1 MDIVAVGTT
10 AAGAGLGVG
19 IVLAVFLAG
28 FRHGFD
34 LDHIAAITDITSAT
48 RSRRSGFL
56 LATIYAIGHM
66 LVVFGL
72 GLVAVFTGGAMS
84 TSLDLVGGRL
94 IGVTLIA
101 LGFYVVYS
109 LIRYRHDFR
118 MRSRWMLLVT
128 GARRAL
134 VWLRPPHH
142 VIIEHEHP
150 HSEGH
155 HVHTYDHHGSSP
167 RGSAATGSILTRTKI
182 HSHAHKHVVPMPSD
196 PFTEYGPA
204 TSFVI
209 GMVHGVGA
217 ETPTQILLFTTAAGL
232 AGARDGISVVAVFVL
247 ALLLGN
253 TVLAAVASA
262 GFSTGKKMP
271 LLYMGVAAASAI
283 VSMWVG
289 ASYLFGRPDM
299 LLSLLRD

>member
-1 MDIVAVGTT
+1 MVAVGTVAT
-10 AAGAGLGVG
+10 GTGVGVG

-34 LDHIAAITDITSAT
+34 LDHVAAITDITSGAP
-48 RSRRSGFL
+48 SRRSGFL
-56 LATIYAIGHM
+56 LATLYASGHM

-72 GLVAVFTGGAMS
+72 GLVAVFTGSAIS
-84 TSLDLVGGRL
+84 TSFDLVGGRL
-94 IGVTLIA
+94 IGITLIA
-101 LGFYVVYS
+101 LGCYVLYS
-109 LIRYRHDFR
+109 LIRYRRDFR
-118 MRSRWMLLVT
+118 VRSRWMLLVA

-134 VWLRPPHH
+134 MWLRPTRH
-142 VIIEHEHP
+142 VVIEHEHP

-155 HVHTYDHHGSSP
+155 HVHSHSPQGSPP
-167 RGSAATGSILTRTKI
+167 RATAHATIAAETKI

-217 ETPTQILLFTTAAGL
+217 ETPTQILLFTTAAGI
-232 AGARDGISVVAVFVL
+232 AGARGGIAVVGVFVL

-271 LLYMGVAAASAI
+271 LLYMGLAAASAI

-289 ASYLFGRPDM
+289 ASYLFDRPEM
-299 LLSLLRD
+299 LLSLLRS